1 MKKIYLALTLFLM
14 VMVVGCGKETEQ
26 KKNPYFH
33 ATVLEV
39 KENSILVEITADLP
53 VWG

>member
-1 MKKIYLALTLFLM
+1 MKKIYLALILFLL

-26 KKNPYFH
+26 KKNPYFQ

-39 KENSILVEITADLP
+39 KENSILVEP
-53 VWG
+53 FEGEQE

>member
-1 MKKIYLALTLFLM
+1 MKKIYLALILFLL

-26 KKNPYFH
+26 KKNTYFQ

-39 KENSILVEITADLP
+39 KKTVY
-53 VWG
+53 